1 MGFYGDFR
9 FNENENRF
17 IVEATRNYKKVSGR
31 FSWSI
36 FESCFYYHGKGP
48 PLYHI

>member
-17 IVEATRNYKKVSGR
+17 IVEATINYKKVSGR
-31 FSWSI
+31 FS
-36 FESCFYYHGKGP
+36 
-48 PLYHI
+48 